1 MKKRAYI
8 VRHGQTKF
16 NVEKRCQGWKDSP
29 LTQKGRQ
36 QAWQVH
42 EYFSERGIR
51 FDHAY
56 SSDLQRA
63 IDTMLIIVQGENVPC
78 FTTPG
83 LREMSFG
90 KYDGWKHHDIPDVD
104 RNTFFKSVGGETAE
118 EAIVRAYRTIVQIM
132 NRQGNDQVLFV
143 SHGIP
148 VSGLFYSLA
157 RKEGIEEVHDF
168 RNGCILVYEVD
179 GYDMELIDFIQTER
193 EEFLL

>member
-1 MKKRAYI
+1 MKKKAYV
-8 VRHGQTKF
+8 VRHGQTEF

-29 LTQKGRQ
+29 LTQKGRN

-42 EYFSERGIR
+42 EYFLQHGIY

-63 IDTMLIIVQGENVPC
+63 IDTMLIIVHGENVPC
-78 FTTPG
+78 FTTPA

-90 KYDGWKHHDIPDVD
+90 KYDGWKHHDIPNVD
-104 RNTFFKSVGGETAE
+104 RDMFFKSVGGETAE
-118 EAIVRAYRTIVQIM
+118 EAIVRAYRAIVQIM
-132 NRQGNDQVLFV
+132 SKEGNDQVLFV

-148 VSGLFYSLA
+148 VSGLFHSLP
-157 RKEGIEEVHDF
+157 RKEGIEEIHDF

-179 GYDMELIDFIQTER
+179 GYDMELIDFIQTES